1 MLIPDQTDAA
11 PSQTRCKPVV
21 DTAMNGVQRSMGTIN
36 RYASGSTAQ
45 QRCLGRVGQGHG
57 GEGFEDG
64 RMVRDD
70 HGRR

>member
-1 MLIPDQTDAA
+1 MFIVDQIDAA
-11 PSQTRCKPVV
+11 AAQARRKPVV
-21 DTAMNGVQRSMGTIN
+21 DAVVYRVERAVGAIDGDPR
-36 RYASGSTAQ
+36 GSTAQ
-45 QRCLGRVGQGHG
+45 QRCLDRVGQGHG